1 MKRILLAIASLLVGT
16 MSYAAELT
24 LFSNDGFRGE
34 QFRANDT
41 ILNLANSGFNDRA
54 QSAVIHDGVWQLCDD
69 AYFRGRCVTLQPG
82 RYPSL
87 RDMGLD
93 NSVSSAREVSDWG
106 PPPERGGH
114 WGGGVRVILYSNPDF
129 RGDRYVIDQNYLRDL
144 ANTGFNDRAQSMRV
158 ERGYWIFCS
167 DADFQGTCRTFGPG
181 SYPHLGYGL
190 DNRVS
195 SARRISEDY
204 PYNGPPRWD
213 PR

>member
-54 QSAVIHDGVWQLCDD
+54 QSV
-69 AYFRGRCVTLQPG
+69 
-82 RYPSL
+82 
-87 RDMGLD
+87 
-93 NSVSSAREVSDWG
+93 
-106 PPPERGGH
+106 
-114 WGGGVRVILYSNPDF
+114 
-129 RGDRYVIDQNYLRDL
+129 
-144 ANTGFNDRAQSMRV
+144 RV

-181 SYPHLGYGL
+181 SYPRLGYGL

-213 PR
+213 RR

>member
-1 MKRILLAIASLLVGT
+1 MKRIVLAIASLLVGT

-87 RDMGLD
+87 RDMGRD

-106 PPPERGGH
+106 APPERGGH

-144 ANTGFNDRAQSMRV
+144 GNTGFNDRAQSMRV

-181 SYPHLGYGL
+181 SYPRLGYGL

-213 PR
+213 RR

>member
-1 MKRILLAIASLLVGT
+1 MKRIVLAIASLLVGT

-24 LFSNDGFRGE
+24 LFSNDRFRGE

-41 ILNLANSGFNDRA
+41 IVNLANSGFNDRA
-54 QSAVIHDGVWQLCDD
+54 QSAVIRDGVWQLCDD

-82 RYPSL
+82 RYASL

-129 RGDRYVIDQNYLRDL
+129 RGDRYVIDENYLRDL

-181 SYPHLGYGL
+181 SYPRLGYGL

-213 PR
+213 HR

>member
-1 MKRILLAIASLLVGT
+1 MKRIVLALASLLIGT
-16 MSYAAELT
+16 TSYAAELT

-41 ILNLANSGFNDRA
+41 IVNLANSGFNDRA
-54 QSAVIHDGVWQLCDD
+54 QSAVIRDGVWQLCDD

-82 RYPSL
+82 RYASL

-106 PPPERGGH
+106 PPPERGEH

-158 ERGYWIFCS
+158 ERGYWILCS

-181 SYPHLGYGL
+181 SYPQLGFGL
-190 DNRVS
+190 DTRVS

-204 PYNGPPRWD
+204 PYNGLPRWD
-213 PR
+213 HR